1 VIVGVDPGERRVG
14 IAVADLETR
23 FARPL
28 EVIDTKVVDPV
39 VRIVEIVNEL
49 DATKVVVGRPTDLK
63 GRAGLAVQKQ
73 QVLVEALIGA
83 CEVEIVEHDERLTS
97 VIADRALRAA
107 GRSAKDARAFRDAVA
122 AQVLLQDYLDSNP

>member
-1 VIVGVDPGERRVG
+1 MIVAVDPGERRVG

-39 VRIVEIVNEL
+39 ARILEIVTEL

-63 GRAGLAVQKQ
+63 GRAGIAVEKQ
-73 QVLVEALIGA
+73 QVLVEALA
-83 CEVEIVEHDERLTS
+83 RSCTVEVVEHDERLTS

-107 GRSAKDARAFRDAVA
+107 GKSSKDARSIRDAVA